1 MLRNIL
7 RISTIAMLLP
17 ASTYAGEAEN
27 IMACIKAVKSYSGK
41 MVDEFD
47 VNYKGKIINF
57 SIAKWPGIECEVAF
71 SEVYNL
77 NVDGEVFVI
86 DGFAGMDAKI
96 AYEASATETADA
108 ISLLESR
115 ISLLKQRLDKAKT
128 QLSQPSPLID
138 DIQEYVRNGIVKAT
152 GK

>member
-1 MLRNIL
+1 
-7 RISTIAMLLP
+7 
-17 ASTYAGEAEN
+17 
-27 IMACIKAVKSYSGK
+27 
-41 MVDEFD
+41 
-47 VNYKGKIINF
+47 
-57 SIAKWPGIECEVAF
+57 
-71 SEVYNL
+71 
-77 NVDGEVFVI
+77 
-86 DGFAGMDAKI
+86 MDAKI